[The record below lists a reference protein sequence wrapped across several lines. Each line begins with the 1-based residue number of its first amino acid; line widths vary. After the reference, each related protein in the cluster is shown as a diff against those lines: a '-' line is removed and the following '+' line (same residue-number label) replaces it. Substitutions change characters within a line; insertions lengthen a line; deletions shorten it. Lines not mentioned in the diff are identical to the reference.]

1 MNWLTD
7 NRLAIIALS
16 AIAGMLIFATLPAG
30 VSNVMS
36 TIAGG
41 LIGFLQ
47 GQRGRTNGETP

>member
-7 NRLAIIALS
+7 NRLTILALS
-16 AIAGMLIFATLPAG
+16 VIAGMLIFATLPAG

-36 TIAGG
+36 AIAGG

-47 GQRGRTNGETP
+47 GHRTNGDAP